1 MKKKWIIYSLII
13 VILLSIFLYFYFMS
27 NKISAT
33 KVTKENYTEKILVTG
48 TIQAKNFSLLTS
60 GINGTIE
67 NIYIRE
73 GEPIKKGDII
83 AKLDTQEIE
92 ADINQAKALY
102 EKAKFDLATVNTV
115 NFESAKS
122 QLSSS
127 QINYNIAKNEFLDYQ
142 DLFKKK
148 YISKLDYDLK
158 KQAFINAENAL
169 ISLQKNLSKYYI
181 YAPYDGFI
189 TTRNV
194 EVGQTV
200 APYTNMFEV
209 SSNNEKV
216 VSIDLDEKYTNRIH
230 LGSPIK
236 IYPYADT
243 SKFSL
248 GKLYYTSNNVDN
260 TAGTLEI
267 RRNIETILPEFLFN
281 STVNSI
287 IEGQTFKN
295 SILLQGVYIIQKKNK
310 TYVYILKNNKSKLVE
325 IEGTPVIDG
334 FIVTK
339 GLENGDV
346 VLSPK
351 NITDNIRVTPSFDS

>member
-142 DLFKKK
+142 NLFKKK

-158 KQAFINAENAL
+158 KQAFINAEN
-169 ISLQKNLSKYYI
+169 
-181 YAPYDGFI
+181 
-189 TTRNV
+189 T
-194 EVGQTV
+194 
-200 APYTNMFEV
+200 
-209 SSNNEKV
+209 
-216 VSIDLDEKYTNRIH
+216 
-230 LGSPIK
+230 
-236 IYPYADT
+236 
-243 SKFSL
+243 
-248 GKLYYTSNNVDN
+248 
-260 TAGTLEI
+260 
-267 RRNIETILPEFLFN
+267 
-281 STVNSI
+281 
-287 IEGQTFKN
+287 
-295 SILLQGVYIIQKKNK
+295 
-310 TYVYILKNNKSKLVE
+310 
-325 IEGTPVIDG
+325 
-334 FIVTK
+334 
-339 GLENGDV
+339 
-346 VLSPK
+346 
-351 NITDNIRVTPSFDS
+351 